1 MAVPGQRGSGSRGG
15 KPRGNIRTF
24 KNAGGWVPPPPSK
37 PTVSGK
43 GGWGCPLSVAVP
55 ALAVGLVVLAACQ
68 LG

>member
-1 MAVPGQRGSGSRGG
+1 MTVPGQRGAGQRGG

-24 KNAGGWVPPPPSK
+24 KNAGGRVPPPPNK

-55 ALAVGLVVLAACQ
+55 VLVVTAVVLAACH
-68 LG
+68 L